1 MKWIR
6 LVIAAG
12 ICLLFL
18 LPAIELSTGDCEEK
32 IVRYVALGDSIAGG
46 YGLKDVQNDSYVALV
61 QKKLESVCEGVYAWN
76 FGENGLKSK
85 ELLERLTDSSN
96 PHYEEY
102 NEALK
107 EADLV
112 TVSIG
117 SNDLMQYLSQS
128 PDVEKLKKEGDA
140 LFSKACEEFQ
150 VTLPRLVTEI
160 EKRAPKAE
168 IVMNNIYNPCDDVS
182 FTMEE
187 VFGINIKN
195 VARQYIGRLNNSYEE
210 IKTLQVFAN
219 SGKIKRTPRIQIA
232 DVNAAFAGSRQVCVN
247 RMISLRG
254 IDPHPNKTGHARIAE
269 EVIGDLEK
277 DGFFERIK

>member
-6 LVIAAG
+6 LIIAAG

-18 LPAIELSTGDCEEK
+18 LSGKELSTGDCEEK

-96 PHYEEY
+96 SHYEEY

-128 PDVEKLKKEGDA
+128 PDVEKLKKEGDM
-140 LFSKACEEFQ
+140 LFSKACTEFQ
-150 VTLPRLVTEI
+150 VTLPHLVEEI
-160 EKRAPKAE
+160 
-168 IVMNNIYNPCDDVS
+168 
-182 FTMEE
+182 
-187 VFGINIKN
+187 GINIRSI
-195 VARQYIGRLNNSYEE
+195 ASRYIGRLNNSYEE
-210 IKTLQVFAN
+210 IETLQVFAN
-219 SGKIKRTPRIQIA
+219 SGTIKGTPRVQIA
-232 DVNAAFAGSRQVCVN
+232 DVSSVFAESREVCVN

-277 DGFFERIK
+277 DGFFERIQ